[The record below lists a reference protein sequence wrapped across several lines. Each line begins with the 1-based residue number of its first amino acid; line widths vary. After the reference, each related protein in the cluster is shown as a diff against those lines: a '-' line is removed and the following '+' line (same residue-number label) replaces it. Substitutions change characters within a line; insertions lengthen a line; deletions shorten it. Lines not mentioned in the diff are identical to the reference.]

1 MFGEL
6 SGKILSTPTPY
17 EILRT
22 VNVERDPFET
32 RRMHTPSNAW
42 RRVFS
47 PSRIFA
53 QTLIESPGRNSGRV
67 AWRRWLFSIESRI
80 RWALMA
86 TSIGNGPPESNQEGD
101 GRRVSTGE
109 PRGSSRYS
117 TEESVQEDRAGRPDR
132 EVIPVGG

>member
-22 VNVERDPFET
+22 VNVDREPFET
-32 RRMHTPSNAW
+32 RRMHTPSKAC

-53 QTLIESPGRNSGRV
+53 HTLIESPGRNSGSAVVRIWDFAIDSRSIAARAMGKPSADRTLGSARDQAV
-67 AWRRWLFSIESRI
+67 A
-80 RWALMA
+80 
-86 TSIGNGPPESNQEGD
+86 
-101 GRRVSTGE
+101 
-109 PRGSSRYS
+109 SSRGMPRIFQRLPNS
-117 TEESVQEDRAGRPDR
+117 R
-132 EVIPVGG
+132 

>member
-1 MFGEL
+1 MPREITSILSMFGEL

-22 VNVERDPFET
+22 VNVDREPFAT
-32 RRMHTPSNAW
+32 RRMHTPSKAW

-53 QTLIESPGRNSGRV
+53 QTLMESPGRNSGRV
-67 AWRRWLFSIESRI
+67 AVRRWLFSIESRI

-86 TSIGNGPPESNQEGD
+86 TSIGNGPLTGRLDEGFY
-101 GRRVSTGE
+101 GCFVWF
-109 PRGSSRYS
+109 
-117 TEESVQEDRAGRPDR
+117 VL
-132 EVIPVGG
+132 VFVCCVGFGGWFWLF

>member
-22 VNVERDPFET
+22 VNVERAPLDT
-32 RRMHTPSNAW
+32 RRMHTPSNAC

-53 QTLIESPGRNSGRV
+53 HTLIESPGRNSGKAV
-67 AWRRWLFSIESRI
+67 WRRWLLSIASRI
-80 RWALMA
+80 RWALILN
-86 TSIGNGPPESNQEGD
+86 SQL
-101 GRRVSTGE
+101 GRRVL
-109 PRGSSRYS
+109 
-117 TEESVQEDRAGRPDR
+117 R
-132 EVIPVGG
+132 ENPPL

>member
-22 VNVERDPFET
+22 VNVDRAPFET
-32 RRMHTPSNAW
+32 RRMQTPSNAW

-53 QTLIESPGRNSGRV
+53 QTLIESPGRNSGNE
-67 AWRRWLFSIESRI
+67 AWRRWVLSIDSRM
-80 RWALMA
+80 RCALMA
-86 TSIGNGPPESNQEGD
+86 GPTSEWDEGSARD
-101 GRRVSTGE
+101 
-109 PRGSSRYS
+109 
-117 TEESVQEDRAGRPDR
+117 
-132 EVIPVGG
+132 